1 MNKLCRCYD
10 VAFNNNVQ
18 VITEKSF
25 NKEID
30 VKFGVYIDGSLAIN
44 LAPSKQKIDWKI
56 NFDFLRRKVKPFYA
70 SMTSKVRVHSGYIK
84 EWYRWRSEF
93 FSIIRMDTI
102 LLQSLKNGLII
113 SGRSK
118 GGGEAP
124 IIAIDIVKNFMVDPE
139 NVLVGMLEAPLVG
152 NQAFVDSVEKYIPKE
167 NMFHVCY
174 GADIVTMIP
183 PTFKNPGK
191 FIWFN
196 KKKFI
201 SVIDHAIGCFDQE
214 KMYEYAKG
222 VE

>member
-10 VAFNNNVQ
+10 VAFNNNTQ
-18 VITEKSF
+18 TIIEKSF
-25 NKEID
+25 SEEID

-44 LAPSKQKIDWKI
+44 LAPSKQKIDWRI

-70 SMTSKVRVHSGYIK
+70 KQESKVRVHGGYLK
-84 EWYRWRSEF
+84 EWYRWRDRF
-93 FSIIRMDTI
+93 FTIIQTNEV
-102 LLQSLKNGLII
+102 LLQAIERGLII

-118 GGGEAP
+118 GGGEAS
-124 IIAIDIVKNFMVDPE
+124 IIAIDLVRNFNCGEVI
-139 NVLVGMLEAPLVG
+139 VGMLEAPKVG
-152 NQAFVDSVEKYIPKE
+152 NQAFVDSVEKYILKE
-167 NMFHVCY
+167 NMFHVRY

-201 SVIDHAIGCFDQE
+201 SFLDHAIGCFNQE
-214 KMYEYAKG
+214 RMYEYAKG

>member
-1 MNKLCRCYD
+1 MKLKLCYD

-18 VITEKSF
+18 VVLNKSF
-25 NKEID
+25 NEEID
-30 VKFGVYIDGSLAIN
+30 VKFGIYIDGSLTIN

-70 SMTSKVRVHSGYIK
+70 KPESKVRVHGGYLK
-84 EWYRWRSEF
+84 EWYRWRDEF
-93 FSIIRMDTI
+93 FEIINSNPK
-102 LLQSLKNGLII
+102 LLKALEKGLII

-118 GGGEAP
+118 GGGEAS
-124 IIAIDIVKNFMVDPE
+124 IIAIDIVRNFDCGE
-139 NVLVGMLEAPLVG
+139 VLVGMLEAPLVG
-152 NQAFVDSVEKYIPKE
+152 NKAFADSVEKYIPKD
-167 NMFHVCY
+167 NMFHVRY

-201 SVIDHAIGCFDQE
+201 SFLDHAIGCFDQE
-214 KMYEYAKG
+214 RMYEYAKG

>member
-10 VAFNNNVQ
+10 VAFTNKVQ
-18 VITEKSF
+18 LLVEKSY
-25 NKEID
+25 NEEID
-30 VKFGVYIDGSLAIN
+30 VKFGIYIDGSLAIN
-44 LAPSKQKIDWKI
+44 LAPSEQKIDWKI

-70 SMTSKVRVHSGYIK
+70 KQESKVRVHGGYLK
-84 EWYRWRSEF
+84 EWYRWRDRF
-93 FSIIRMDTI
+93 FAVIQTNEV
-102 LLQSLKNGLII
+102 LLKALERGLII

-118 GGGEAP
+118 GGGEAS
-124 IIAIDIVKNFMVDPE
+124 IIAIDIVRNFKCGE
-139 NVLVGMLEAPLVG
+139 VLVGMFEAPLVG
-152 NQAFVDSVEKYIPKE
+152 NKAFVDSVEKYIPCE
-167 NMFHVCY
+167 NMFHIRY

-201 SVIDHAIGCFDQE
+201 SVIDHAVGCFDQE

>member
-10 VAFNNNVQ
+10 VAFNNNTQ
-18 VITEKSF
+18 IITEKSF

-44 LAPSKQKIDWKI
+44 LAPSNQKIDWKI

-70 SMTSKVRVHSGYIK
+70 KPESKVRVHGGYLK
-84 EWYRWRSEF
+84 EWYRWRDRF
-93 FSIIRMDTI
+93 FTIIQTYEV
-102 LLQSLKNGLII
+102 LLQALEHGLII

-124 IIAIDIVKNFMVDPE
+124 IIAIDLVRNFKCGE
-139 NVLVGMLEAPLVG
+139 TIVGMLEAPLVG
-152 NQAFVDSVEKYIPKE
+152 NQAFVDSVEKYIPHD
-167 NMFHVCY
+167 NMFHIRY

-183 PTFKNPGK
+183 PFFKNPGR

-201 SVIDHAIGCFDQE
+201 SVIDHAVGCFDQ
-214 KMYEYAKG
+214 KKVYEYAKG

>member
-1 MNKLCRCYD
+1 MNKLTKCYD

-25 NKEID
+25 NEEID
-30 VKFGVYIDGSLAIN
+30 VKFGVYVDGSLAIN
-44 LAPSKQKIDWKI
+44 LAPSNQKIDWKI
-56 NFDFLRRKVKPFYA
+56 NFDFIRRKVKPFYA
-70 SMTSKVRVHSGYIK
+70 KQESKVRVHGGYLK
-84 EWYRWRSEF
+84 EWYRWRDRF
-93 FSIIRMDTI
+93 FTIIQTNEV
-102 LLQSLKNGLII
+102 LLKALERGLII

-124 IIAIDIVKNFMVDPE
+124 IIAIDLVRNFNCGE
-139 NVLVGMLEAPLVG
+139 VLVGMLEAPKVG
-152 NQAFVDSVEKYIPKE
+152 NQAFVDSVEKYIPCE
-167 NMFHVCY
+167 NMFHVRY

-201 SVIDHAIGCFDQE
+201 SFLDHAIGCFDQE

>member
-10 VAFNNNVQ
+10 VAFNNNTQ
-18 VITEKSF
+18 TIIEKSF
-25 NKEID
+25 SEEID

-44 LAPSKQKIDWKI
+44 LAPSKQKIDWRI

-70 SMTSKVRVHSGYIK
+70 KQESKVRVHGGYLK
-84 EWYRWRSEF
+84 EWYRWRDRF
-93 FSIIRMDTI
+93 FTIIQTNEV
-102 LLQSLKNGLII
+102 LLQAIERGLII

-118 GGGEAP
+118 GGGEAS
-124 IIAIDIVKNFMVDPE
+124 IIAIDLVRNFNCGEVI
-139 NVLVGMLEAPLVG
+139 VGMLEAPKVG
-152 NQAFVDSVEKYIPKE
+152 NQAFVDSVEKYILKE
-167 NMFHVCY
+167 NMFHVRY

-183 PTFKNPGK
+183 PTFKKPGK

-201 SVIDHAIGCFDQE
+201 SFLDHAIGCFNQE
-214 KMYEYAKG
+214 RMYEYAKG